1 MDRPQPDYLQMSETD
16 LLIPYW
22 LLLPKLF
29 CHQFLSSS
37 SLMRKSVL
45 PSKSWLSI
53 TDCRICN
60 VQPLCKCCLLVWA
73 LPARIKK
80 LEKRK
85 IAQKTGVWNLPD
97 KVFLQSKALKFFSS
111 INFFIRLFVRRCEE
125 KNLIFL
131 ISSCRDIS
139 LDCHHLKTKCSS
151 KANYVLW
158 GRLNW
163 LNQGVSGV

>member
-1 MDRPQPDYLQMSETD
+1 MRCFRQQALSLFITQSTLCSSLICKWIFWGAELSTLNKTLSLCQVCWQTFFFFFADVYIKINQQYLHMDRPQPDYLQMSGTD

-22 LLLPKLF
+22 LLLPKLV

-37 SLMRKSVL
+37 SLMTKSVL

-85 IAQKTGVWNLPD
+85 IAQKTRVWNLPD
-97 KVFLQSKALKFFSS
+97 KAFL
-111 INFFIRLFVRRCEE
+111 
-125 KNLIFL
+125 
-131 ISSCRDIS
+131 
-139 LDCHHLKTKCSS
+139 
-151 KANYVLW
+151 
-158 GRLNW
+158 
-163 LNQGVSGV
+163 